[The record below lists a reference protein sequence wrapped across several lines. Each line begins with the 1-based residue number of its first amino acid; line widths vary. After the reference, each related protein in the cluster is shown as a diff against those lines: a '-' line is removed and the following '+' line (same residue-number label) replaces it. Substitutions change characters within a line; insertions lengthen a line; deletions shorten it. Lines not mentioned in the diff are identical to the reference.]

1 MANPS
6 LPLALQLLPFLQ
18 VCGRRFL
25 MVQRESWESDEEQ
38 SLSSGC
44 GQVRLGA
51 EPEARGVIGDH

>member
-1 MANPS
+1 
-6 LPLALQLLPFLQ
+6 
-18 VCGRRFL
+18 
-25 MVQRESWESDEEQ
+25 MVQRKSWESDEEQ